1 MTFAIFAMFLMV
13 AAEYF
18 NQVFNL
24 VMQVCSNKEQISC
37 LERAVRGAKDS
48 EERCCLVIFTYS
60 ETMNCELISMLFFL
74 PSSYLSV

>member
-1 MTFAIFAMFLMV
+1 MV

-18 NQVFNL
+18 NQAFNL
-24 VMQVCSNKEQISC
+24 VMQVCSNKEQISR

-74 PSSYLSV
+74 PSSC

>member
-37 LERAVRGAKDS
+37 LERAVLGAKDS

-74 PSSYLSV
+74 PSSCLSV

>member
-1 MTFAIFAMFLMV
+1 VTFAIFAMFLMV

-48 EERCCLVIFTYS
+48 EERGRECLAMDKLVERAYTRRMVIFPS
-60 ETMNCELISMLFFL
+60 FCET
-74 PSSYLSV
+74 